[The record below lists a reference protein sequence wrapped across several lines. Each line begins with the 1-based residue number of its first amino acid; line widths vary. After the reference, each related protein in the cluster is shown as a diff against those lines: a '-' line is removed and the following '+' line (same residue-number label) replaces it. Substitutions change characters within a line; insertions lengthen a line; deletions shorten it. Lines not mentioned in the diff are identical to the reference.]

1 LPSFEQTH
9 AQFIKKEGVYQYLV
23 NFTEIK
29 KSQLEVRKYL
39 LYIRMSI
46 PNHLRVSGHD
56 EEKFTLNVFCSP
68 VEKKSEGWVLPTAW
82 LGKRGKFGS
91 IAQVCK
97 SNRNCGYVMK
107 VVSIRTNPSEI
118 HDLEF
123 GTESVTREKFLNEV
137 ELQKEAA
144 KENIAPPI
152 IEYWICKDPS
162 VGVIIMPMLDKT
174 LKDVW
179 TDSSV
184 SVDQKELY
192 KSEANAL
199 LSKLNK
205 LKIQHGDSH
214 TENFMFDKQGKLKL
228 IDFGM
233 SQIIDPCYFNLDQGI
248 VTWVI
253 PSSQRAYASFSGFF
267 KDMKNIQNNLP
278 SGKRGQRVFAQ
289 RYRRVIDKH
298 RQNYNAEKKFKIV
311 PATHPQIDTW
321 EEYIQTL
328 CARYFKDYYDDDSQR
343 LANTLRRLDAENRLY
358 GGW

>member
-1 LPSFEQTH
+1 MRLHTH
-9 AQFIKKEGVYQYLV
+9 LKK
-23 NFTEIK
+23 
-29 KSQLEVRKYL
+29 LEALSNNAMEKL
-39 LYIRMSI
+39 M
-46 PNHLRVSGHD
+46 SGHD

-107 VVSIRTNPSEI
+107 VVRIDYSCRSCKKYEKVLRGFKRTNPSES
-118 HDLEF
+118 HDLEV

-144 KENIAPPI
+144 RENIAPPI
-152 IEYWICKDPS
+152 IDYWICKNPS
-162 VGVIIMPMLDKT
+162 VGVIIMPMLVKT

-184 SVDQKELY
+184 SVEQKEIY

-233 SQIIDPCYFNLDQGI
+233 SQTIEPCYFNLEEDI
-248 VTWVI
+248 ARWII
-253 PSSQRAYASFSGFF
+253 PSSQRAYARFSAFF
-267 KDMKNIQNNLP
+267 EDMKNIQNNLP
-278 SGKRGQRVFAQ
+278 SGKERVFAE
-289 RYRRVIDKH
+289 RYRDVIDKH
-298 RQNYNAEKKFKIV
+298 RQNYNAGNKYSK
-311 PATHPQIDTW
+311 IDTW

-343 LANTLRRLDAENRLY
+343 FANTLRRLDEEEQMY

>member
-1 LPSFEQTH
+1 
-9 AQFIKKEGVYQYLV
+9 
-23 NFTEIK
+23 
-29 KSQLEVRKYL
+29 
-39 LYIRMSI
+39 MSI
-46 PNHLRVSGHD
+46 PNHLRVAGHD

-68 VEKKSEGWVLPTAW
+68 VEKKSKGWVLPATW

-107 VVSIRTNPSEI
+107 VVRIDYSCRSCKKYEKVLRWFKRTNPSES
-118 HDLEF
+118 HDLEV

-144 KENIAPPI
+144 RENIAPPI
-152 IEYWICKDPS
+152 IDYWICKNPS
-162 VGVIIMPMLDKT
+162 VGVIIMPMLVKT

-184 SVDQKELY
+184 TVDQKELY

-233 SQIIDPCYFNLDQGI
+233 SQTIEPCYFNLDEGI
-248 VTWVI
+248 VTWTI
-253 PSSQRAYASFSGFF
+253 PSSQGAYASFAGFF
-267 KDMKNIQNNLP
+267 KDMKDIQNNLP

-289 RYRRVIDKH
+289 SYQDVIDGH
-298 RQNYNAEKKFKIV
+298 RQKYNAENNKIV

-321 EEYIQTL
+321 KEYIQTL

-343 LANTLRRLDAENRLY
+343 LANTLRRLDLQNQFY
-358 GGW
+358 GGY